1 LVLLNDLTLH
11 LGKSLHEYMAR
22 KRKDDHI
29 RTLTKIA
36 GGKSYCVT
44 LPISIVRDLQWE
56 SSQKVS
62 VKRWGKK
69 IIIQDMSADG
79 KVKGDEQI

>member
-1 LVLLNDLTLH
+1 
-11 LGKSLHEYMAR
+11 MAR
-22 KRKDDHI
+22 KKKGDHV

-44 LPISIVRDLQWE
+44 LPIGIVRELKWSAQ
-56 SSQKVS
+56 QKVL

-69 IIIQDMSADG
+69 VIIQDLSADAG
-79 KVKGDEQI
+79 ESE

>member
-1 LVLLNDLTLH
+1 
-11 LGKSLHEYMAR
+11 MAR
-22 KRKDDHI
+22 KKKGDHV

-44 LPISIVRDLQWE
+44 LPIGIVRELKWASQ
-56 SSQKVS
+56 QKVL

-69 IIIQDMSADG
+69 VIIQDLSQE
-79 KVKGDEQI
+79 KDESE